1 MWQVDGVKVQAA
13 IEEGDLEHDGELQL
27 SPLEPLLR
35 TSGSSVREVEES
47 ERVSPSHRV

>member
-27 SPLEPLLR
+27 SPSEPLLR
-35 TSGSSVREVEES
+35 YSESSVRGEEES
-47 ERVSPSHRV
+47 GR